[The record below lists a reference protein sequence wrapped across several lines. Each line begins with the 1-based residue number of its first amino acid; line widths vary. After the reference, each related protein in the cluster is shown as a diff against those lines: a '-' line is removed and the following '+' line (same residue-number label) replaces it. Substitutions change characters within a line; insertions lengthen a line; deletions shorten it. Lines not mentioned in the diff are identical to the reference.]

1 MAEKKETLKSNIK
14 QIAALEEQETH
25 LLIDY
30 EIRKLIIYTNK
41 ATIINRLARLGYMHT
56 KQDTVDGQIYSRT
69 YEFDTNDIKRFLK
82 NSIFKYD

>member
-30 EIRKLIIYTNK
+30 EIRKLII
-41 ATIINRLARLGYMHT
+41 
-56 KQDTVDGQIYSRT
+56 
-69 YEFDTNDIKRFLK
+69 
-82 NSIFKYD
+82 